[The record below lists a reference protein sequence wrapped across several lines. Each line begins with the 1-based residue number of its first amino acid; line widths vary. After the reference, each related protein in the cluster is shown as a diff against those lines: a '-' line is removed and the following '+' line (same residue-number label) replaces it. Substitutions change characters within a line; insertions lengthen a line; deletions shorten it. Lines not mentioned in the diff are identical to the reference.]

1 MWIDVWIDVW
11 EDVRQGGVVRRMV
24 RRGVTRVARRVD
36 KRAVRRVVRRVQCD
50 RLLSMTVVSAWWMSR
65 SRPDPAVQSQ
75 SESLILTGSAE
86 FAVGSWQCED
96 KRWTLRVSEDGILLA
111 GPMETPP
118 SKDTVL
124 VDVPTTV
131 TLLRPFHATSSGVRV
146 ELDAAHSNRFTVAIL
161 RSSMTVEEAGGAS
174 AAAAVETVDESSAAG
189 VAAAFAS
196 SVVATASADGP
207 GYDSFCLSVRANI
220 CGCTGVVLRRFSSRR
235 VVSRRHM
242 PLCAAIA
249 TGGQQRGARCH
260 CTGHSTLLL

>member
-189 VAAAFAS
+189 V
-196 SVVATASADGP
+196 
-207 GYDSFCLSVRANI
+207 VRANI

-235 VVSRRHM
+235 VVSRRDTPM
-242 PLCAAIA
+242 CAAIA